1 MGNEA
6 SQEGEGGAPP
16 GAPQNRGPA
25 PPLVTQHSMPLPTPQ
40 SAPVPEVV
48 PSGRRGSAGPQMMMR
63 RASSSG
69 PGGPVG
75 GPAGGSTSKRGSIVD
90 VPTELDLSNLSE
102 EERKTIL
109 SVMAR
114 AQSMEEDLPPALPK

>member
-6 SQEGEGGAPP
+6 SQEGEGGAPQP
-16 GAPQNRGPA
+16 GGAPQNRGPA
-25 PPLVTQHSMPLPTPQ
+25 PPLVTQHSMPLPTSQ
-40 SAPVPEVV
+40 AAPVPEVV
-48 PSGRRGSAGPQMMMR
+48 PSSGRRGSAGPQLMMR

-69 PGGPVG
+69 AGGPVG
-75 GPAGGSTSKRGSIVD
+75 GCASKRGSVVD

-114 AQSMEEDLPPALPK
+114 AQSLEEDLPPALPK

>member
-6 SQEGEGGAPP
+6 SQEGEGGAQPS
-16 GAPQNRGPA
+16 APQNRMPA
-25 PPLVTQHSMPLPTPQ
+25 PPLVTQHSMPLPTSQ
-40 SAPVPEVV
+40 AAPVPEVV
-48 PSGRRGSAGPQMMMR
+48 PSGRRGSAGPQLMMR

-69 PGGPVG
+69 AGGPV
-75 GPAGGSTSKRGSIVD
+75 GGSTSKRGSVVD